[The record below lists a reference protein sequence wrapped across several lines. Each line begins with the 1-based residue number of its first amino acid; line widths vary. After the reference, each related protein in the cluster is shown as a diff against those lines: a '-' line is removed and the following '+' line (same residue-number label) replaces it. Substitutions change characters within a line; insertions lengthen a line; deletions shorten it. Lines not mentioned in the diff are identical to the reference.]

1 MVQYYTLE
9 QAAQILQTTPEK
21 VKEMAKKNEVRAF
34 QDRGS
39 LRFRAQEIDELART
53 RGLGSDPALTLGE
66 APPKSTP
73 PSSAPRRNS
82 KLPAQEP
89 IAFIEDD
96 TDEAPIGK
104 EPASTFGKSGPPSSK
119 NKLASPPLSA
129 GKGVAPPK
137 VGRRPTMA
145 QPSGPKS
152 PPPRNASDS
161 DVRLVPEGSGL
172 DFQVVPE
179 GPKSSS
185 AGSSP
190 SGKSG
195 PPRSNRPSKLGKH
208 PDPPDSGVR
217 IVPLDDASDSDV
229 KITPDSGRGESALS
243 GRLTSAKK
251 PSDSDI
257 RLEDSAKAG
266 MKSASDSDIRLE
278 DLAKPGKKGAAS
290 HPITEEIDLDEEER
304 RADAAAR
311 TRSGAG
317 KARPKP
323 NPLNLPTSS
332 PFELSEADI
341 DVDKPAARKVRPSKI
356 AKTEPDESS
365 SDFDLTP
372 IGKTDASPL
381 EPSSGEVHALQ
392 ADDSDEVSLGELTG
406 QGAARSGINLQ
417 DPADSG
423 ISLEQGGS
431 DEMELSL
438 DAGATPKP
446 GSISKENSSNEFE
459 LAPDSAEIPSAEE
472 SSSEFEL
479 ALTGDD
485 GETGE
490 EESSSEFELS
500 LDADGSAV
508 ASEADSDSEFEL
520 TLDPESGLESSGEA
534 DALAGD
540 DQEKDI
546 FETDFEVPALEEEG
560 SGSQAVSVDD
570 EDTDL
575 ETSDFDLDVE
585 EGASEED
592 PESGS
597 QVVSLDDEGDEID
610 EGAETEARPRRAS
623 RRKAVV
629 DDDEGDLDLEIDP
642 TAESEDEEEETAV
655 GAASVA
661 PPARWGA
668 LPAVLLIPSVLI
680 LFVVGLL
687 TFELAGTMWNYRQ
700 PGHTTGFGVVLHP
713 IAKVFDP
720 TLPD

>member
-39 LRFRAQEIDELART
+39 LRFRAPEIDELARS

-66 APPKSTP
+66 TPPKSKP
-73 PSSAPRRNS
+73 PSSATRSKS

-89 IAFIEDD
+89 VAFIEDD

-104 EPASTFGKSGPPSSK
+104 ESSAAFGKSGPLSSK
-119 NKLASPPLSA
+119 SKPVSPS
-129 GKGVAPPK
+129 PK

-145 QPSGPKS
+145 QPPGMKS
-152 PPPRNASDS
+152 PPPHGASDS

-179 GPKSSS
+179 GPKSSGVG
-185 AGSSP
+185 APSSP
-190 SGKSG
+190 KSG
-195 PPRSNRPSKLGKH
+195 SARSKLGKSN
-208 PDPPDSGVR
+208 DPVDSGVR
-217 IVPLDDASDSDV
+217 IVPFEDASDSDV
-229 KITPDSGRGESALS
+229 KLHPDSGHGESALS
-243 GRLTSAKK
+243 GRLASAKK

-257 RLEDSAKAG
+257 RLEDS
-266 MKSASDSDIRLE
+266 S
-278 DLAKPGKKGAAS
+278 KPSKKGSAD

-304 RADAAAR
+304 RADPGAR
-311 TRSGAG
+311 TQAVPM
-317 KARPKP
+317 KARPKV

-341 DVDKPAARKVRPSKI
+341 EEDKPKSDKKRPSKT
-356 AKTEPDESS
+356 AKDEKDDSS
-365 SDFDLTP
+365 SDFELTP
-372 IGKTDASPL
+372 LGEADSSPL
-381 EPSSGEVHALQ
+381 ELSSGEVAALQ

-406 QGAARSGINLQ
+406 HGAARSGINLQ

-438 DAGATPKP
+438 DSGATPKP
-446 GSISKENSSNEFE
+446 GQISKEDSSNEFE
-459 LAPDSAEIPSAEE
+459 LALDATEGVAEEE

-485 GETGE
+485 GEGGE

-500 LDADGSAV
+500 LDAEGS
-508 ASEADSDSEFEL
+508 SETEADSDSEFEL
-520 TLDPESGLESSGEA
+520 TLDPEHGLESDET
-534 DALAGD
+534 DALTADGE
-540 DQEKDI
+540 EKDI
-546 FETDFEVPALEEEG
+546 FETDFEVPALEEDG
-560 SGSQAVSVDD
+560 SGSQAMSVDD
-570 EDTDL
+570 DTDL

-585 EGASEED
+585 EGSEED

-597 QVVSLDDEGDEID
+597 QVVSLEDGDEEID
-610 EGAETEARPRRAS
+610 EGAETEARPRRAAA
-623 RRKAVV
+623 RRKAVL
-629 DDDEGDLDLEIDP
+629 DEDEGDLDLEIDP
-642 TAESEDEEEETAV
+642 TADSEDEEEVAV
-655 GAASVA
+655 GAASSARPA
-661 PPARWGA
+661 PWGP

-680 LFVVGLL
+680 LFVVSLL

-713 IAKVFDP
+713 IAKYFDP
-720 TLPD
+720 ALPD

>member
-9 QAAQILQTTPEK
+9 QAAKILQTTPEK

-39 LRFRAQEIDELART
+39 LRFRAPEIDELARS

-73 PSSAPRRNS
+73 PSSATRRKS
-82 KLPAQEP
+82 KLPLEEAP
-89 IAFIEDD
+89 IAFAEDD

-104 EPASTFGKSGPPSSK
+104 EPAAAFGKSGPPSSK
-119 NKLASPPLSA
+119 NKPASPP
-129 GKGVAPPK
+129 PK
-137 VGRRPTMA
+137 VSRRPTMT
-145 QPSGPKS
+145 QPSGMKS
-152 PPPRNASDS
+152 PPPRGASDS

-179 GPKSSS
+179 APKSSG
-185 AGSSP
+185 AGSTP
-190 SGKSG
+190 SNKSG
-195 PPRSNRPSKLGKH
+195 ATRSSRPSKLGKS
-208 PDPPDSGVR
+208 PDPADSGVR
-217 IVPLDDASDSDV
+217 IVPMEDASDSDV

-243 GRLTSAKK
+243 GRMSSAKK

-257 RLEDSAKAG
+257 RLEDSVKPAK
-266 MKSASDSDIRLE
+266 KSSPE
-278 DLAKPGKKGAAS
+278 

-304 RADAAAR
+304 RANPAAR
-311 TRSGAG
+311 TKGGEG
-317 KARPKP
+317 KVRPKV

-332 PFELSEADI
+332 PFELSEADM
-341 DVDKPAARKVRPSKI
+341 DVDKPASPKKRPSKI
-356 AKTEPDESS
+356 AKPEKEDSS
-365 SDFDLTP
+365 SDFELKP
-372 IGKTDASPL
+372 IGNEDSSPL
-381 EPSSGEVHALQ
+381 ELSSGEVAALQ

-438 DAGATPKP
+438 DSGATPKP
-446 GSISKENSSNEFE
+446 GQISKEDSSNEFE
-459 LAPDSAEIPSAEE
+459 LAPDNAESAVTEEE

-500 LDADGSAV
+500 LDADGSGEGEA
-508 ASEADSDSEFEL
+508 EADSDSEFEL
-520 TLDPESGLESSGEA
+520 TLDPESGLESSAET
-534 DALAGD
+534 DALTADGE
-540 DQEKDI
+540 EKDI
-546 FETDFEVPALEEEG
+546 FETDFEVPALEEDE
-560 SGSQAVSVDD
+560 SGSQAVDD
-570 EDTDL
+570 DTDL
-575 ETSDFDLDVE
+575 ETSDFDLDVA
-585 EGASEED
+585 EGSSEED
-592 PESGS
+592 AESGS
-597 QVVSLDDEGDEID
+597 QVVSLGEEDDEID
-610 EGAETEARPRRAS
+610 EGAKTEARPRRTG
-623 RRKAVV
+623 RRKAAL

-642 TAESEDEEEETAV
+642 NAEPEDEEEEVAV
-655 GAASVA
+655 GAASAA
-661 PPARWGA
+661 PPAPWGP

-680 LFVVGLL
+680 LFVVALL

-700 PGHTTGFGVVLHP
+700 PGHTTGFGIVLHP
-713 IAKVFDP
+713 IAKYFDS